1 MFFHAET
8 ALPERNAAFCVL
20 RCGRIGANEFFRFTF
35 CRKYIFPAHFPEK
48 IYIWRI
54 FSPARKFF
62 SALRG
67 HSARALRAVKS
78 CACGAGFHSN
88 GRGAVPVLV
97 CSFAGGA
104 DFPTLENFL
113 RMMRRFQCGA
123 RSRFRKT
130 ARHLLS
136 VKIFRARRGAPFFA
150 GSIRDTMRK

>member
-8 ALPERNAAFCVL
+8 ALPERCAAFCVL
-20 RCGRIGANEFFRFTF
+20 RRGRIGANGFFRFIF
-35 CRKYIFPAHFPEK
+35 CRKYIFPVHFQRK
-48 IYIWRI
+48 IYTLRM

-104 DFPTLENFL
+104 DLPALENFL
-113 RMMRRFQCGA
+113 RMMRRFKCGA

-136 VKIFRARRGAPFFA
+136 VKIFRARRGGSFFA
-150 GSIRDTMRK
+150 RSIRDTMRK

>member
-8 ALPERNAAFCVL
+8 ALPERNAAFCVF
-20 RCGRIGANEFFRFTF
+20 RSRRTGANGFFRFTF
-35 CRKYIFPAHFPEK
+35 CRKYIFPVHFQRK

-78 CACGAGFHSN
+78 CACGAGPHSN

-104 DFPTLENFL
+104 DLPALEKL
-113 RMMRRFQCGA
+113 SAHDAQIPMRRA
-123 RSRFRKT
+123 PRFRKT
-130 ARHLLS
+130 ALHLLS
-136 VKIFRARRGAPFFA
+136 VKIFRARRGGSFFA